1 MSISYDFLYIHVRRY
16 LKIDIFAMLPYIYIT
31 SIMIHMLSKLY
42 ILVKPPWYVLRT
54 STPLAY

>member
-31 SIMIHMLSKLY
+31 SIMIHML
-42 ILVKPPWYVLRT
+42 
-54 STPLAY
+54 